1 MSGSAAARVDL
12 RYRDTILSV
21 NDEPVEDKSHEK
33 IVQMMQQSGFLRLQV
48 KRLLS
53 WQTTIEKAEE
63 RGFGFGVR
71 GGADFELPLYILRL
85 YENEDKT
92 RFRGIRVGDVLLAV
106 NSINIANFTHQQAV
120 DLIKKSYQTLQL
132 RLRRGNGT
140 VPALSRGFSR

>member
-1 MSGSAAARVDL
+1 MNGSAAARVDL

-63 RGFGFGVR
+63 GGFGFGVR
-71 GGADFELPLYILRL
+71 GGADFELPLYILR
-85 YENEDKT
+85 Y
-92 RFRGIRVGDVLLAV
+92 
-106 NSINIANFTHQQAV
+106 SQ
-120 DLIKKSYQTLQL
+120 IKKSKKDSSPLISY
-132 RLRRGNGT
+132 RNY
-140 VPALSRGFSR
+140 VC